1 MSNSRPA
8 PDDLCSHI
16 RSAEQALMAHHEAV
30 LRGYGLA
37 MTQYLVLLA
46 LAEEGGMSGAQ
57 LARTCGVTQQSMA
70 TVLTGLQAKGLIH
83 REPSP
88 LHAKVQ
94 VATLTGEGQQVLN
107 RAYQEVTVLEQ
118 QLAQAFSPEERG
130 SLIELLGRATGVLAS
145 QTRRPQ
151 TD

>member
-1 MSNSRPA
+1 
-8 PDDLCSHI
+8 
-16 RSAEQALMAHHEAV
+16 MAHHEAV

-57 LARTCGVTQQSMA
+57 LARACGVTQQSMA
-70 TVLTGLQAKGLIH
+70 TVLNGLQAKNLIQ

-94 VATLTGEGQQVLN
+94 VATLTAQGQKILDS
-107 RAYQEVTVLEQ
+107 AYQEVDVLERS
-118 QLAQAFSPEERG
+118 LAHAFSPEERS
-130 SLIELLGRATGVLAS
+130 SLIELLDRAKGVLTS
-145 QTRRPQ
+145 QTRRPR
-151 TD
+151 TG

>member
-1 MSNSRPA
+1 MPRARPT

-16 RSAEQALMAHHEAV
+16 RSAEQALTAHHEAV
-30 LRGYGLA
+30 LRSYGLA

-57 LARTCGVTQQSMA
+57 LARACGVTQQSMA

-94 VATLTGEGQQVLN
+94 IATLTADGQQILD
-107 RAYQEVTVLEQ
+107 RAYGEVAVLER
-118 QLAQAFSPEERG
+118 QLAKAFSPEERS
-130 SLIELLGRATGVLAS
+130 SLIELLDRATGVLAS
-145 QTRRPQ
+145 QTRRRPPA
-151 TD
+151 